1 MIMNKYIKRFKN
13 ARILVVG
20 DIILDKYI
28 WGNVS
33 RISPEAPVPVV
44 EVGGETITLGGAANV
59 VHNLAILGAKPI
71 LCGVIGADIYGGSVL
86 AHIDDLKIDM
96 SCIIADPSRPT
107 TIKTRVVGNNT
118 QIVRFDSESTKRIG
132 DHERKAVLKAVE
144 NNIDSIDGIIISD
157 YDKGVISSPLLYDI
171 KEIVNGSSV
180 FIVSDP
186 HKDNFYFHKHMDIVT
201 PNTSEAG
208 YYGGFT
214 IKNRKDLEFVGKKM
228 LHDLRCGCVLIT
240 RSEKGMALFKSSG
253 EIVYIPTIDQ
263 KVFDVSGAGDTVI
276 GVIALG
282 LACGMDI
289 EEACRLSN
297 AAAGVVVGKTGTATL
312 TVRELRRNWNK
323 HEKL

>member
-1 MIMNKYIKRFKN
+1 MNKYIKRFKN
-13 ARILVVG
+13 IRILVVG

-44 EVGGETITLGGAANV
+44 EVENETITLGGAANV
-59 VHNLAILGAKPI
+59 VHNLATLGAKPI

-86 AHIDDLKIDM
+86 THIDDLKVDM

-118 QIVRFDSESTKRIG
+118 QIVRFDSESTKQIG

-144 NNIDSIDGIIISD
+144 NSIDSIDGIIISD
-157 YDKGVISSPLLYDI
+157 YNKGVISSPLLHDI

-186 HKDNFYFHKHMDIVT
+186 HKNNFYPHKYVNVIT
-201 PNTSEAG
+201 PNTEEAG
-208 YYGGFT
+208 HYCGFT
-214 IKNRKDLEFVGKKM
+214 IKDEKDLEYVGKKM
-228 LHDLRCGCVLIT
+228 LHDLRCTFVLIT
-240 RSEKGMALFKSSG
+240 RSEKGMTLFKSDDD
-253 EIVYIPTIDQ
+253 IVYIPTIAQ

-276 GVIALG
+276 AVIALG

-289 EEACRLSN
+289 ADACRLSN
-297 AAAGVVVGKTGTATL
+297 VAAGVVIGKVGTATL
-312 TVRELRRNWNK
+312 NVKELGRSWDK
-323 HEKL
+323 YEKL